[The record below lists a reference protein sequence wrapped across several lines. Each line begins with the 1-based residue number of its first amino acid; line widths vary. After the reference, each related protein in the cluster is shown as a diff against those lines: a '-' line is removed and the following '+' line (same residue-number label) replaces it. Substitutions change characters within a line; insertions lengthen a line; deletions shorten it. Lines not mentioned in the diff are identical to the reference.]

1 MVTINKS
8 LAINAGTAATVGK
21 IIVLHSTDDMDATAA
36 NMATYE
42 HRVWHSVQTFVHFGV
57 DDKGAYQVGTPGH
70 VAWGAGNVNRFAPVQ
85 LELCEFSDR
94 TRALKAYR
102 NWVALAAAMA
112 KQYGVPKTLDDGDM
126 TAGFKSHLWCS
137 QNYGGSDHGDPYPY
151 LTSIGISKA
160 QLTKDLG
167 AATPATITTTVT
179 ASSGK
184 LTVDGAISTPYSMMI
199 AALQK
204 HEGTPV
210 DGKLSSPSLLV
221 KALQRKLGTQADG
234 VISTPYSS
242 LVAAMQRKLGTTVDG
257 KISKPYSSLVAEIQR
272 RLNTGTL
279 PF

>member
-21 IIVLHSTDDMDATAA
+21 IIVLHSTDDMEATAA

-42 HRVWHSVQTFVHFGV
+42 HRVWHSAKTFVHFGV
-57 DDKGAYQVGTPGH
+57 DDKGAYQIGTPGH
-70 VAWGAGNVNRFAPVQ
+70 VAWGAGNVNRYAPVQ

-112 KQYGVPKTLDDGDM
+112 KQYGVPKTLDDGDR

-167 AATPATITTTVT
+167 AATPATITTTGT

-184 LTVDGAISTPYSMMI
+184 LTVDGSLGPATIR
-199 AALQK
+199 AWQR

-210 DGKLSSPSLLV
+210 DGVLSSPSRLV
-221 KALQRKLGTQADG
+221 KAVQRKLGTKADG

>member
-42 HRVWHSVQTFVHFGV
+42 HRVWHSAQTFVHFGV

-70 VAWGAGNVNRFAPVQ
+70 VAWGAGNVNRYAPVQ

-112 KQYGVPKTLDDGDM
+112 KQYGVPKTLDDGDR

-137 QNYGGSDHGDPYPY
+137 QNYGGSDHGDPYSY

-160 QLTKDLG
+160 QLAKDLG
-167 AATPATITTTVT
+167 AATPATITTTGT

-184 LTVDGAISTPYSMMI
+184 LTVDGSLGPATIR
-199 AALQK
+199 AWQR

-210 DGKLSSPSLLV
+210 DGVLSSPSRLV
-221 KALQRKLGTQADG
+221 KAVQRKLGTKVDG
-234 VISTPYSS
+234 IISKPHSS
-242 LVAAMQRKLGTTVDG
+242 VVAAMQRKLGTTVDG